1 MALSLT
7 SLELDS
13 ITTEL
18 LFTRGSII
26 VPQQTYIPQ
35 YSTLGTG
42 VYGTW
47 NVLNISTVLFDV
59 LYGYTSFPQ
68 LQNKV
73 NELLDENTGI
83 STSLQLNVNTLSTFT
98 VSSFEFIQFLTD
110 VYGQI
115 TISSFKNTLIY
126 D

>member
-18 LFTRGSII
+18 LFTRGSIV

-73 NELLDENTGI
+73 NELRSNSEKIYPRLR
-83 STSLQLNVNTLSTFT
+83 QTL
-98 VSSFEFIQFLTD
+98 LHWA
-110 VYGQI
+110 
-115 TISSFKNTLIY
+115 Y
-126 D
+126 DSRKMKVI